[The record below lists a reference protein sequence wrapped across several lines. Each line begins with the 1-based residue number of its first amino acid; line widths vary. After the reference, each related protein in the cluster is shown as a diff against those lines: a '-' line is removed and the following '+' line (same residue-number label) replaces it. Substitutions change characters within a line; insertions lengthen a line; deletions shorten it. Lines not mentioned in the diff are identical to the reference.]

1 MATTVDAVNP
11 PPPFSSHARSGI
23 TPEHLNRIDI
33 NLLSQSELQAL
44 SLCSTSAFDDAV
56 SPQVDRSVFN
66 ESAGSRRQTY
76 SRLHHRSHSRLPRLH
91 PSLKPHS
98 YPHHSS
104 DPENLKFKRNR
115 VMKNRNLSKAKLL
128 ENGVGIELQRVN
140 GKSEIVDFAELEK
153 KGDELYADELKRRTA
168 GLETEEAVLG
178 FLRDLEGQWCS
189 RRKKRKYVD
198 AGALGDA
205 LPVGWKLLLGLRRRD
220 YRVSVYCRR
229 YISPTGQQFVSCKE
243 AASFLNSHF
252 RGDDADQQKDRKTSS
267 TQHTYALSSEMD
279 ACPADTTDDMP
290 HDIVAHSALARNSS
304 NSHENENCLM
314 GIENLPEVQVR
325 DIFECFKCKLTF
337 DEKDVYLQHLFS
349 FHQKTTKRYKLG
361 TPVGEGVIIRD
372 GKYECQFCHKVF
384 QERRSYN
391 GHVGSHV
398 RNTGKNS
405 SEPAAPID
413 APKNAAAAL
422 QEGMPSGSSKMDALI
437 EIAHNSIFETSTSRT
452 GEQALENYS
461 ADVLRVEE
469 AQAASSCHEE
479 ISTPDPA
486 EIQAENTSADRTLFE
501 DLNHGGHVMTED
513 NDILKACNVNIK
525 TDPTLI
531 NDSEPVGSCEIQKYE
546 NSSLDGDYRNKS
558 VNPNEDHLQDTT
570 DLTVEEMDFEGG
582 VSSVPM
588 TQSFQFF
595 PPFDSVT
602 DKGEHEFSVDEKLEN
617 VTAFEE
623 LEFDDMEAFKYGF
636 GNGQE
641 LSSLPGGSI
650 NLDSNSVLEDGFNSS
665 VRFDTGEIMLNT
677 LHTNQLTV
685 CVWCRA
691 EFRLEGIGSETLSDS
706 IGYMCPTCKAKISG
720 HFDGGLSMDPHN
732 F

>member
-1 MATTVDAVNP
+1 MRK
-11 PPPFSSHARSGI
+11 S
-23 TPEHLNRIDI
+23 
-33 NLLSQSELQAL
+33 
-44 SLCSTSAFDDAV
+44 
-56 SPQVDRSVFN
+56 
-66 ESAGSRRQTY
+66 
-76 SRLHHRSHSRLPRLH
+76 
-91 PSLKPHS
+91 
-98 YPHHSS
+98 
-104 DPENLKFKRNR
+104 
-115 VMKNRNLSKAKLL
+115 RNLSKPKLL

-140 GKSEIVDFAELEK
+140 GKGEMVDFTGLEK
-153 KGDELYADELKRRTA
+153 NGDELYGDELKRRTA

-198 AGALGDA
+198 ASVFGDA
-205 LPVGWKLLLGLRRRD
+205 LPVGWNLLLGLRRRD

-252 RGDDADQQKDRKTSS
+252 RANDADQQKNQKTSS
-267 TQHTYALSSEMD
+267 IQHAYALLSEMD
-279 ACPADTTDDMP
+279 ACPADKTDDML
-290 HDIVAHSALARNSS
+290 HDIVANSELARNSS

-361 TPVGEGVIIRD
+361 TPVGEGVIIKD

-398 RNTGKNS
+398 RNSGKKS

-413 APKNAAAAL
+413 VPKNAEAAL
-422 QEGMPSGSSKMDALI
+422 LEGVPSRSSKMDALI
-437 EIAHNSIFETSTSRT
+437 EIAHNSTFETSTSGT
-452 GEQALENYS
+452 GEQAIENHS
-461 ADVLRVEE
+461 ADVSRVEE
-469 AQAASSCHEE
+469 AQAASSCREE
-479 ISTPDPA
+479 ISTPGP
-486 EIQAENTSADRTLFE
+486 EIQAEDPSADRTHLE
-501 DLNHGGHVMTED
+501 DLNHGSQVVTED
-513 NDILKACNVNIK
+513 NGILKECNLNIK
-525 TDPTLI
+525 MDPTCI
-531 NDSEPVGSCEIQKYE
+531 DDSEPAGSCEIQKYE
-546 NSSLDGDYRNKS
+546 NSSLDVDYGNRSLK
-558 VNPNEDHLQDTT
+558 PNEDHLQDTPG
-570 DLTVEEMDFEGG
+570 LTVEDMVFEGG
-582 VSSVPM
+582 VSSVPL

-595 PPFDSVT
+595 PPFDSVSN
-602 DKGEHEFSVDEKLEN
+602 KGEHEFSVVDEKLEN

-623 LEFDDMEAFKYGF
+623 LGFDDMEPFKYGF

-665 VRFDTGEIMLNT
+665 RFGPEDIMLNT